1 MPGGPP
7 DGLRIEHRVAG
18 ADANPHLVLASVL
31 GAALMGVEDG
41 LAPPPPITGN
51 AYEQDLPR
59 LAPSWGD
66 AVARLASPILARTLD
81 PLLLDTYAHTKRHE
95 MARVGGL
102 DAAAREALYRD
113 AV

>member
-1 MPGGPP
+1 M
-7 DGLRIEHRVAG
+7 
-18 ADANPHLVLASVL
+18 
-31 GAALMGVEDG
+31 
-41 LAPPPPITGN
+41 
-51 AYEQDLPR
+51 
-59 LAPSWGD
+59 
-66 AVARLASPILARTLD
+66 ARLASPILARTLD